1 MAYYLGID
9 VGGSHITL
17 DLVDAQ
23 TFAVKEDAELR
34 KPLNT
39 HVEPTAVLSVFDEAI
54 REMAAKIGADAIKG
68 VGLAFP
74 GPFNYAEGIC
84 RITPAQNKYEQL
96 FGVNFREFLC
106 HALGPDKPV
115 VFNNDAASFAM
126 GEYFKGGA
134 KGYGRAVVVTLGT
147 GFGASFIKEG
157 RPQTVGEEVPKDG
170 ELWHIP
176 YREGIADD
184 YFSTRWLVAEWK
196 RRTGQEIAGG
206 KEIEEAAK
214 GGDQTAIEIYRTF
227 GSNLAEFVAPWL
239 GRFRAEAFVIG
250 GNIALAW
257 DLFIP
262 AFLEALDPTVAAS
275 LAVKPCEMGEQASVC
290 GAALSL
296 TLVEAADVLA
306 GALPAGTA
314 APAAGQIEGILGA
327 KQVLIDGP
335 AAFPWKPWV
344 LALDQA
350 LRQAGKRAVWF
361 NVSAADDGQGGL
373 DPANLANIRADA
385 TADLCIVSGTGAFQV
400 PWEGA
405 LRVSVE

>member
-1 MAYYLGID
+1 MAYYLGVD

-39 HVEPTAVLSVFDEAI
+39 HIEPKAVLSVFDEAI

-96 FGVNFREFLC
+96 FGVNFREYLC

-134 KGYGRAVVVTLGT
+134 KGYARAVVVTLGT
-147 GFGASFIKEG
+147 GFGASFIKAG
-157 RPQTVGEEVPKDG
+157 RPQTTGDEVPKDG

-196 RRTGQEIAGG
+196 RRTGQDIAGG
-206 KEIEEAAK
+206 KEIEDAAK
-214 GGDQTAIEIYRTF
+214 QGDQTAIDIYRTF

-239 GRFRAEAFVIG
+239 IRFGAEAFVIG
-250 GNIALAW
+250 GNIALGW
-257 DLFIP
+257 DLFVP
-262 AFLEALDPTVAAS
+262 AFKAALDPKLAG

-296 TLVEAADVLA
+296 TLVEPADVLP
-306 GALPAGTA
+306 GALPAGILPPTA
-314 APAAGQIEGILGA
+314 DQIGQIAGA
-327 KQVLIDGP
+327 KAVLIDGP
-335 AAFPWKPWV
+335 ADFPWKPWI

-350 LRQAGKRAVWF
+350 LQTAGKRAVCF
-361 NVSAADDGQGGL
+361 NVSAADDGQGGF
-373 DPANLANIRADA
+373 DVENLANIRADA
-385 TADLCIVSGTGAFQV
+385 TADLNIVFGAGAFKT
-400 PWEGA
+400 PWA
-405 LRVSVE
+405 DAVRISVK